1 VKAAIWHG
9 KRDVRIEDVGGPP
22 APPAGQIQVEVS
34 WCGICGTDL
43 HEYLGGP
50 LYIPAERPHPMT
62 GVQAPVIIGHEM
74 SAKVVAIG
82 PGVTEFREG
91 DRVAACP
98 IIGCGECA
106 WCRSG
111 SMAQCDKVAFLG
123 TSWFGGAL
131 SERLNLLAY
140 QCYAIPTGLTDEMAA
155 LVEPF
160 SSTVRAVAQGN
171 PGPADHVA
179 IVGAGPIGLMALM
192 AARIHGVRH
201 VVAVEKAE
209 RRIEAAKACGADY
222 VIDPSREDPEQRA
235 LELTDGKGFDMVVEC
250 AGLPAT
256 ALMAGRLVRTRG
268 RLIVMGV
275 FEKPAAVDLT
285 DLVYREKTIM
295 GTMSGYGYIRKRST

>member
-1 VKAAIWHG
+1 
-9 KRDVRIEDVGGPP
+9 
-22 APPAGQIQVEVS
+22 
-34 WCGICGTDL
+34 
-43 HEYLGGP
+43 
-50 LYIPAERPHPMT
+50 
-62 GVQAPVIIGHEM
+62 
-74 SAKVVAIG
+74 
-82 PGVTEFREG
+82 VTEFKEG

-106 WCRSG
+106 WCLSG

-123 TSWFGGAL
+123 TSWSGGAL

-140 QCYAIPTGLTDEMAA
+140 QCYSIPAVLTDEMAA

-160 SSTVRAVAQGN
+160 SSTVRAVARGN
-171 PGPADHVA
+171 PGPADQVA

-201 VVAVEKAE
+201 VVAIEMAE
-209 RRIEAAKACGADY
+209 RRIEAAKACGANY

-235 LELTDGKGFDMVVEC
+235 LELTDGKGFDIVVEC

-295 GTMSGYGYIRKRST
+295 GSMSGYGLYPETINMMTDPRFRSDLLITDRISLEELVEKGFHALLNEKDKHVKVLVRPS